1 MIVMIVQLPCL
12 PSCVE
17 PFNCL
22 DVTYKCVFCPLCF
35 APVCLCLF
43 YVSDAGAVDLT
54 IVCCRVHALP
64 TLTVRVYLLYSDS
77 ARG

>member
-1 MIVMIVQLPCL
+1 
-12 PSCVE
+12 
-17 PFNCL
+17 
-22 DVTYKCVFCPLCF
+22 
-35 APVCLCLF
+35 
-43 YVSDAGAVDLT
+43 VDLT